1 MNRSILI
8 VICDFLVSAMLS
20 MMTGMVPA
28 HTGGTGVGLDE
39 NTTRLLLSQLEA
51 NRRELEKTRNQLREA
66 ASRYGSTPEREAEL
80 RKLAKAIAE
89 NVLKTESV
97 KSSSKRTL
105 ANTGKLTAEEL
116 QKRLDAEKLR
126 RIELELE
133 VRENKGDLS
142 LVKQILTESQNRLKE
157 RSEELKEKVAELKE
171 RSQELRERSK
181 ELKDQRQENAALRGN
196 LAKTTESLNKSV
208 KEVAESQK
216 KVTEVTARA
225 VAAERDLVAEKQK
238 LASRNADLAGVRDA
252 LREMTTRVG
261 QASRQTQ
268 KLQNSLAYT
277 TGQLAN
283 TERDLADYKG
293 QIGRLSR
300 QLAQVRLEYNE
311 AERRR
316 SEMEVMLKNT
326 ASNLTRTGAKL
337 EETERKLSSVETKQA
352 KTEGQLKIATVKL
365 KAAEKRLSTNVIE
378 RYAQSAVRLNLE
390 LTESRLF
397 LNKKAGG
404 TYYLP
409 LVKFGKQN
417 YVVGFFDTLAG
428 CFNVQM
434 FYSRISHLAYNMGV
448 PESGSYKTKA
458 TSLLVFKKD
467 SRVAALNVNV
477 PGRIPIPAISLS
489 QLRKRGIQQLYLFKS
504 DSFGKESTE
513 LTGRCSLDLTGKDPY
528 LTIRSAARGGNELK
542 PVPGDLV
549 LTKEGDFV
557 GIVVCRT
564 LADAGKVQ
572 EAKALV
578 FTEPE
583 KTWDDAA
590 KVSLTSRNAKGYYKA
605 FADFSLEIRNA
616 NADLTEKQINK

>member
-51 NRRELEKTRNQLREA
+51 NRRELEQTRSQLREA
-66 ASRYGSTPEREAEL
+66 AARYGSTPEREAEL

-97 KSSSKRTL
+97 KSSAQRTL
-105 ANTGKLTAEEL
+105 ANTGKLSAKEL
-116 QKRLDAEKLR
+116 QKRLEAEKLR

-133 VRENKGDLS
+133 VREKKGDLS
-142 LVKQILTESQNRLKE
+142 LVKKFLADSESKLKE
-157 RSEELKEKVAELKE
+157 RSQELKEKAAELKE
-171 RSQELRERSK
+171 RSQEL
-181 ELKDQRQENAALRGN
+181 KDQRKENATLRGD
-196 LAKTTESLNKSV
+196 LAKTTESLNKSI
-208 KEVAESQK
+208 KEASETQK
-216 KVTEVTARA
+216 KVTQVLARA
-225 VAAERDLVAEKQK
+225 VAAERDLVAEKQRVANK
-238 LASRNADLAGVRDA
+238 NADLAGVRDA

-283 TERDLADYKG
+283 TERDLANYKG

-300 QLAQVRLEYNE
+300 ELAQVRLEYNQ

-337 EETERKLSSVETKQA
+337 EETERKLSTVETKQA
-352 KTEGQLKIATVKL
+352 QTEGQLKIATVKL

-409 LVKFGKQN
+409 LVKFGKKN

-434 FYSRISHLAYNMGV
+434 FFSRISHLAYYMGV

-458 TSLLVFKKD
+458 TELMVFKPD
-467 SRVAALNVNV
+467 TRVAALNVNV

-557 GIVVCRT
+557 GIVVCRN
-564 LADAGKVQ
+564 LAEAGKVQ

-578 FTEPE
+578 FTDPE
-583 KTWDDAA
+583 KSWNNVA
-590 KVSLTSRNAKGYYKA
+590 KVSVTKRNAKGYYKA

>member
-51 NRRELEKTRNQLREA
+51 NRRELEQTRSQLREA
-66 ASRYGSTPEREAEL
+66 AARYGSTPEREAEL

-97 KSSSKRTL
+97 KSSAQRNL
-105 ANTGKLTAEEL
+105 ANTGKLSAKEL
-116 QKRLDAEKLR
+116 QKRLEAEKLR

-133 VRENKGDLS
+133 VREKKGDLS
-142 LVKQILTESQNRLKE
+142 LVKKFLADSESKLKE
-157 RSEELKEKVAELKE
+157 RSQELKEKAAELKE
-171 RSQELRERSK
+171 RSQELT
-181 ELKDQRQENAALRGN
+181 DQRKENATLRGD
-196 LAKTTESLNKSV
+196 LAKTTESLNKSI
-208 KEVAESQK
+208 KEASETQK
-216 KVTEVTARA
+216 KVTQVLARA
-225 VAAERDLVAEKQK
+225 VAAERDLVAEKQRVANK
-238 LASRNADLAGVRDA
+238 NADLAGVRDA

-283 TERDLADYKG
+283 TERDLANYKG

-300 QLAQVRLEYNE
+300 ELAQVRLEYNQ

-337 EETERKLSSVETKQA
+337 EETERKLSTVETKQA
-352 KTEGQLKIATVKL
+352 QTEGQLKIATVKL

-409 LVKFGKQN
+409 LVKFGKKN

-434 FYSRISHLAYNMGV
+434 FFSRISHLAYYMGV

-458 TSLLVFKKD
+458 TELMVFKPD
-467 SRVAALNVNV
+467 TRVAALNVNV

-557 GIVVCRT
+557 GIVVCRN
-564 LADAGKVQ
+564 LAEAGKVQ

-578 FTEPE
+578 FTDPE
-583 KTWDDAA
+583 KSWNNVA
-590 KVSLTSRNAKGYYKA
+590 KVSVTKRNAKGYYKA

>member
-1 MNRSILI
+1 
-8 VICDFLVSAMLS
+8 

-51 NRRELEKTRNQLREA
+51 SRRELEQTRSQLREA

-89 NVLKTESV
+89 NIYKTESV
-97 KSSSKRTL
+97 KSSAKRTL
-105 ANTGKLTAEEL
+105 ANTGKLSPQEL
-116 QKRLDAEKLR
+116 QKRLEAEKLR

-142 LVKQILTESQNRLKE
+142 LAKRYLEDTKARLNE
-157 RSEELKEKVAELKE
+157 RSQELKEKTAELKE
-171 RSQELRERSK
+171 RSQEL
-181 ELKDQRQENAALRGN
+181 KDQRKENATLRGN

-208 KEVAESQK
+208 KEVSEIQK

-225 VAAERDLVAEKQK
+225 VTAERDLVAEKQR

-293 QIGRLSR
+293 QIGRLSK
-300 QLAQVRLEYNE
+300 QLAQVRLEYNQ

-337 EETERKLSSVETKQA
+337 EETERKLSKVETKQA
-352 KTEGQLKIATVKL
+352 QTEGQLKIATVKL

-390 LTESRLF
+390 LTENRLF

-409 LVKFGKQN
+409 LVKFGKKN
-417 YVVGFFDTLAG
+417 YVVGFFDVLAG

-434 FYSRISHLAYNMGV
+434 FFSRISHLAYHMGV
-448 PESGSYKTKA
+448 PESGSYKTRA
-458 TSLLVFKKD
+458 IELLAFKPD
-467 SRVAALNVNV
+467 TRVAALNVNV

-564 LADAGKVQ
+564 IAEAGKIQ

-578 FTEPE
+578 FTEPQ
-583 KTWDDAA
+583 KTWDNAA
-590 KVSLTSRNAKGYYKA
+590 KVSLTKRNAKGYYKA
-605 FADFSLEIRNA
+605 FADFSIEIRNA
-616 NADLTEKQINK
+616 NADLTERQLNK